1 MEEVITTKK
10 GSFGYVRVAVP
21 MTVKATMLTWCNRSG
36 MGRAEFF
43 RVALMMGI
51 KLLAE
56 SVNAT
61 NQGEGYKPYQALNN

>member
-1 MEEVITTKK
+1 MEVIITKK
-10 GSFGYVRVAVP
+10 RGSFGHVRVTVP
-21 MTVKATMLTWCNRSG
+21 MVVKETMMTWCKRSA

-56 SVNAT
+56 SVNAV
-61 NQGEGYKPYQALNN
+61 NPGEGYNPNPEPK

>member
-1 MEEVITTKK
+1 MEEIITTKR
-10 GSFGYVRVAVP
+10 GTFGHVRVTVP
-21 MTVKATMLTWCNRSG
+21 MIVKETMMSWCKRSG

-56 SVNAT
+56 SVNAV
-61 NQGEGYKPYQALNN
+61 NPGEGYNPNPEIK